1 MQIVLEVIEGP
12 HRGRRFTFDGHDN
25 FIVGRARAA
34 HFRLPQ
40 KDPYFS
46 RVHFMVEVNPPHC
59 RMVDMGSTNGTGVN
73 GVRVDSAD
81 LEHGDLIQGGDTV
94 LRVSFIEQGEQPDE
108 PVAER
113 RKPPPLPGAK
123 QEKPPK
129 PVLGSTESFAGAMP
143 ELSAEL
149 IPAATCGKD
158 SADAP
163 VIEGYEIIRELGR
176 GGMGV
181 VYLATRSADSSQ
193 VALKTIRP
201 AAGGSGREVKR
212 FLREAAIL
220 RKLQH
225 AHVVAFHEM
234 GHVGELLYFAMDYV
248 PGIDAARLLGSRGPL
263 AIDRAVHLMCQAL
276 TALDHAHAQGF
287 VHRDVKPANLL
298 ICKSEGMEVCKLADF
313 GLARVYHSSS
323 LSGLTLMGDAGG
335 TMPYMPPEQ
344 ITRYRDVSPLADQYS
359 AAATLYR
366 LLTGHYVLDFEGVPS
381 EKQLT
386 KILFD
391 PAVPIRRRGRD
402 IPERLADVIHQALAK
417 EPAER
422 FPNAAAFRAALMPF
436 AGKQ

>member
-40 KDPYFS
+40 RDPYFS

-73 GVRVDSAD
+73 GVRVDSAG
-81 LEHGDLIQGGDTV
+81 LEHGDLVQGGDTV
-94 LRVSFIEQGEQPDE
+94 LRVSFIEQGEQADE

-113 RKPPPLPGAK
+113 RKPPPLPRAK
-123 QEKPPK
+123 QEKPPGAA
-129 PVLGSTESFAGAMP
+129 VGSTESFAGAIP

-149 IPAATCGKD
+149 IPAAAPGKD
-158 SADAP
+158 AADAP
-163 VIEGYEIIRELGR
+163 AIEGYEIVRELGR

-181 VYLATRSADSSQ
+181 VYLAIRLADSWQ

-201 AAGGSGREVKR
+201 AAGGSRREVKR
-212 FLREAAIL
+212 FLRESAIL

-234 GHVGELLYFAMDYV
+234 GNVGELLYFVMDYV
-248 PGIDAARLLGSRGPL
+248 PGVDAAKLLGSQGPL
-263 AIDRAVHLMCQAL
+263 AIDRAVRLTCQAL

-298 ICKSEGMEVCKLADF
+298 ICKSEGVEICKLADF

-359 AAATLYR
+359 SAATLYR
-366 LLTGHYVLDFEGVPS
+366 LLTGHYVLDFEGAPS

-391 PAVPIRRRGRD
+391 PVVPIRRRRRE

-422 FPNAAAFRAALMPF
+422 FPNAAALRAALMPF
-436 AGKQ
+436 AGKR

>member
-12 HRGRRFTFDGHDN
+12 HRGHRFTFDGHDN

-113 RKPPPLPGAK
+113 RKPPPLSSAK
-123 QEKPPK
+123 QKKPPSAA
-129 PVLGSTESFAGAMP
+129 VGGTESFAGAMP

-149 IPAATCGKD
+149 MPAATRGKD
-158 SADAP
+158 AADAP
-163 VIEGYEIIRELGR
+163 VIEGYEIVRELGR

-181 VYLATRSADSSQ
+181 VYLATRSADSSP

-212 FLREAAIL
+212 FLREATIL
-220 RKLQH
+220 RKLRH

-263 AIDRAVHLMCQAL
+263 AIDRAVRLMCQAL
-276 TALDHAHAQGF
+276 MALDHAHALGF

-298 ICKSEGMEVCKLADF
+298 ICKSEGVEVCKLADF

-366 LLTGHYVLDFEGVPS
+366 LLTGHHVLDFEGVPS

-391 PAVPIRRRGRD
+391 PAVPIRRRRRD
-402 IPERLADVIHQALAK
+402 IPQRLADVIHQALAK

-436 AGKQ
+436 TGKQ